1 MPEEKQLIEH
11 RSEVIREVMNKYIGS
26 IEAVGETNTDGRRF
40 SNLQVLEDV
49 LYHIVEDIGKESL
62 NTKRYEWSMKNSGEY
77 AVSILEEIRANI
89 DDILEESE
97 KTMKLTYGQLS
108 MIIFDIVYDDAA
120 DEVEDVESLME
131 YLNNNKDGY
140 VEVVSL

>member
-1 MPEEKQLIEH
+1 
-11 RSEVIREVMNKYIGS
+11 
-26 IEAVGETNTDGRRF
+26 
-40 SNLQVLEDV
+40 
-49 LYHIVEDIGKESL
+49 
-62 NTKRYEWSMKNSGEY
+62 
-77 AVSILEEIRANI
+77 
-89 DDILEESE
+89 
-97 KTMKLTYGQLS
+97 MKLTYGQLS